1 MDKHC
6 SHTKKTI
13 IYILILNLHEPE
25 EAAPQTG
32 VLPGATGEEDGN
44 AGDDDGDEVDR
55 LAALLQLGSL
65 LVGL

>member
-1 MDKHC
+1 MN
-6 SHTKKTI
+6 TK
-13 IYILILNLHEPE
+13 LAHEPE